1 MPPPQP
7 SEESGIPTQ
16 RITRTYVR
24 NRRSTAPSPPSSRS
38 ASPDSSPLSSAPPSR
53 NPSPSAPIY
62 GKRRNRESVSDDDRT
77 PKHSRVNSP
86 VSDAPVTASPLNDT
100 KPKNILFK
108 VSSSVKDEGSP
119 IPNPHE
125 PTSYLAKMH
134 ESFKKFGVSKSS
146 DKTSH
151 TAPSPSP
158 QPSNI
163 EWSSTITH
171 LSDYSLSPS
180 PAPKNERATS
190 HGMDIETEPE
200 WPSIHEL
207 HRHKSESPLNHSPNV
222 YLELMR
228 RAGILAGEKV
238 NSSMDYITSAGC
250 FGVLF
255 ESLGDLCELIVDNP
269 SEFTQVQLQERFELN
284 ELIRKFSSQLAD
296 RILKC
301 SKTYAEK
308 SAEQGLPRVDVAPHN
323 SNFEDSPITLKDLVT
338 FMRGNFDYV
347 NSRLDR
353 IEKETAR
360 PKFTGSWDAS
370 YPEEDPVLQ
379 QNTDYWN
386 DMSPDEVMRVSMA
399 GPEDYTQTTETTS
412 LTTAP
417 TPTPKT
423 KSTLKPASEYPVPN
437 RPKSNTLFKPLSELP
452 KPVAPSDGKGIRDS
466 AHAPKAPVET
476 NQSVSTPNT
485 NTPKGKAKYTPV
497 PVTSVFTP
505 APSYKAVTTNNKPSA
520 PIKVDGNKLTKALA
534 NVPNTDA
541 RFIINLK
548 NVQTGVNAF
557 APERTIANL
566 IRPALAKA
574 QRLKFRSVKWNR
586 TGNLIFSFVHGA
598 MFSDFL
604 SIVPFIKKALLIPE
618 TAQVYED
625 VPWSKVVVARVP
637 TGLDDNGQGERFTND
652 DLLTELTSCNP
663 HVENLNIVMQPRWI
677 TKPENMSKPESS
689 FIFAFKDPDGS
700 ILPKF
705 LKFNTCMFGKST
717 PTDVMRDQPLL
728 KECDRCLA
736 LDHDKS
742 SCKGAYRCNLC
753 AGGHSTSNH
762 NKKCKACIDTDVPLQ
777 DRCPHPLKCANCQGV
792 HKASDPLCPKRAAY
806 KKPLKKGRTAQVIRE
821 HLANPIPVN
830 ETSQPIPSGEDAST
844 VHAPAIA
851 IAAIPTPSND
861 GNVEHTPHTSPSNT
875 AIELADEA
883 QIIDET
889 METVSHE

>member
-16 RITRTYVR
+16 RVTRTYVR
-24 NRRSTAPSPPSSRS
+24 NRRSTAPSPTSSRS

-86 VSDAPVTASPLNDT
+86 VSDALVTVSPTNDT
-100 KPKNILFK
+100 KTKKFLFK
-108 VSSSVKDEGSP
+108 VPSSVKDENSP
-119 IPNPHE
+119 VPNPHE
-125 PTSYLAKMH
+125 PASYLAKMH
-134 ESFKKFGVSKSS
+134 ESFKKFGVSKPS
-146 DKTSH
+146 DKSPH

-158 QPSNI
+158 EPSNF
-163 EWSSTITH
+163 EWSSSITH
-171 LSDYSLSPS
+171 ISDYSLSPS
-180 PAPKNERATS
+180 PTPVNKRANRND
-190 HGMDIETEPE
+190 MDIESEQE

-207 HRHKSESPLNHSPNV
+207 HRHKSESPLHHSPNV

-269 SEFTQVQLQERFELN
+269 SEFTQTQLQERFELN

-301 SKTYAEK
+301 SKTYAER
-308 SAEQGLPRVDVAPHN
+308 SAGQGLPKIEVTPHN
-323 SNFEDSPITLKDLVT
+323 LTFEDSPITLKDMVT
-338 FMRGNFDYV
+338 FMRGNFDYI
-347 NSRLDR
+347 NSRLDK

-360 PKFTGSWDAS
+360 PRFNGSWDA
-370 YPEEDPVLQ
+370 PEPADDPVLQ
-379 QNTDYWN
+379 QNIDYWN
-386 DMSPDEVMRVSMA
+386 DMTPDEVMRVSMT
-399 GPEDYTQTTETTS
+399 GIEEYTQTTEDTRSTP
-412 LTTAP
+412 AP
-417 TPTPKT
+417 TPAPKA
-423 KSTLKPASEYPVPN
+423 KSTLKPASEYPVPDK
-437 RPKSNTLFKPLSELP
+437 PKPKTQYKPLSELP
-452 KPVAPSDGKGIRDS
+452 KPVATTNGKGILDS
-466 AHAPKAPVET
+466 EHAPKVPAET
-476 NQSVSTPNT
+476 NKIAQTTSS
-485 NTPKGKAKYTPV
+485 NTPKGRVKFTPV

-505 APSYKAVTTNNKPSA
+505 APSYKAAAATKTSE
-520 PIKVDGNKLTKALA
+520 PIKVDGNKISKALA

-604 SIVPFIKKALLIPE
+604 AIVPLIKKALLIPE

-637 TGLDDNGQGERFTND
+637 TGVDDNGQGERFTNE

-677 TKPENMSKPESS
+677 TKPENMGKPESS

-742 SCKGAYRCNLC
+742 SCRGAYRCNLC

-762 NKKCKACIDTDVPLQ
+762 NKKCKACIDTDVPIQ

-792 HKASDPLCPKRAAY
+792 HKASDPLCPKRSAY

-821 HLANPIPVN
+821 HLANPVPVI
-830 ETSQPIPSGEDAST
+830 EAPQPSLTEEGDSTTTVPTIATTSS
-844 VHAPAIA
+844 
-851 IAAIPTPSND
+851 AIPTNN
-861 GNVEHTPHTSPSNT
+861 GNVDHTPHPSPSNT